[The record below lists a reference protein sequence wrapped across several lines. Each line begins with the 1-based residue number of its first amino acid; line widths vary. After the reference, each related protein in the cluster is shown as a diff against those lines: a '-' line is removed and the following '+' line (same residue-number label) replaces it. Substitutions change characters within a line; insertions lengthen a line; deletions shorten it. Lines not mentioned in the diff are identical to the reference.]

1 MTTSTL
7 PTFPDE
13 QLRDAYAFQ
22 VRQGY
27 PGDMGRTAAAMA
39 LLEQD
44 GGVADDEQI
53 ERLAAE
59 IWRAVEAGADQ
70 VNLTA
75 CRECG
80 CTDDDCSN
88 CIERNGMPCHWVETD
103 LCSACAK

>member
-1 MTTSTL
+1 MTDLVRSFT
-7 PTFPDE
+7 PE

-27 PGDMGRTAAAMA
+27 HGDMGRTATAMD

-59 IWRAVEAGADQ
+59 IWRAVEAGA
-70 VNLTA
+70 
-75 CRECG
+75 R
-80 CTDDDCSN
+80 
-88 CIERNGMPCHWVETD
+88 R
-103 LCSACAK
+103 K